1 MSPSSQQ
8 KPKGERPSI
17 VARIGQALRRYF
29 VTGLA
34 TLVPVF
40 VTVWLLL
47 WIFNFADARLG
58 RLFGTQVPGLGLV
71 ATFLVI
77 LFVGILSIHFFGRF
91 IFRTIEVWF
100 SWLPVVRRVYPAVKQ
115 LAQFLFNSDENQQ
128 AAFRR
133 VVLVQYPR
141 LGSYSVSFVT
151 NEAETSVIG
160 GKPKRVLTLLIPQ
173 PPSPV
178 TGPIIIVPEEDV
190 IPLDLTVEQAVKLIM
205 SGGVVA
211 SPLRTP
217 SSTSK

>member
-1 MSPSSQQ
+1 MSPSSTQ
-8 KPKGERPSI
+8 KPKSERPSI
-17 VARIGQALRRYF
+17 VARIGQAIRRYF

-40 VTVWLLL
+40 VTVWLLVS
-47 WIFNFADARLG
+47 IFDFADARLG

-71 ATFLVI
+71 VTFLVI
-77 LFVGILSIHFFGRF
+77 LGVGILSIHFFGRF
-91 IFRTIEVWF
+91 IFRTIEIWF
-100 SWLPVVRRVYPAVKQ
+100 SWLPVVRRIYPAVKQ
-115 LAQFLFNSDENQQ
+115 LAEFLFNSDENRQV
-128 AAFRR
+128 AFRR

-141 LGSYSVSFVT
+141 LGSYSLSFVT

-160 GKPKRVLTLLIPQ
+160 GTPRRILTLLIPQ